1 MLCMDIISQYYFL
14 QLKTLNFSFPPGA
27 LQNRFSQ
34 GGTKLLHCRTEYR
47 VQILSTP
54 WLITECGVH
63 LPTMFWTT
71 GLQQATYLHVTIN
84 DWPLP
89 PSWLW
94 NVPTLNSWADEGTGL
109 YQNHL
114 CTLATG
120 IFKGNKRLR
129 KWPRGFRA
137 RVNKWS
143 PLWGTKRCCLER
155 LRVREG
161 GGRKEERER
170 GVQILISG
178 EPATH
183 GLVRLKEGQGLHL
196 QPKSP
201 LWHSLLSLPFKILY
215 PQRMP
220 TIAIIILHIMRI
232 CQLVSLTDF
241 SFVCVPI
248 WDESWLR
255 VVRHR
260 A

>member
-1 MLCMDIISQYYFL
+1 
-14 QLKTLNFSFPPGA
+14 
-27 LQNRFSQ
+27 
-34 GGTKLLHCRTEYR
+34 
-47 VQILSTP
+47 
-54 WLITECGVH
+54 
-63 LPTMFWTT
+63 MFWTA

-137 RVNKWS
+137 RVNKWEP
-143 PLWGTKRCCLER
+143 PLRDKKMLSRE
-155 LRVREG
+155 VESEG
-161 GGRKEERER
+161 GRREERGERER
-170 GVQILISG
+170 VQILISG

-248 WDESWLR
+248 WDESWLL